1 MDHLSVP
8 RYAVEM
14 YVLQASEK
22 YRNVD
27 NSTIFEA
34 PLRYRLFYFLL
45 KKRTGCGPELEME
58 CAVHGGVYGGL
69 DNLSASNFL
78 ATSE

>member
-14 YVLQASEK
+14 YCKPVKK

-34 PLRYRLFYFLL
+34 PLRYRLFYFLA

-78 ATSE
+78 GTSE